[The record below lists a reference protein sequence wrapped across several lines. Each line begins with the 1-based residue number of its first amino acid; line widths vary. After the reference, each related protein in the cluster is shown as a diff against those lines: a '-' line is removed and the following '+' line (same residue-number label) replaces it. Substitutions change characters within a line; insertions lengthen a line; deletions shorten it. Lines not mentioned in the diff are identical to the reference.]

1 MTTVAGPARL
11 PGPSALATLQ
21 RDAALTRELAWTQFK
36 LKYTGS
42 ILGYLW
48 SLLKPAMLFAILYV
62 IFVQIFRQTAQE
74 FAVQLL
80 VGVVVFTF
88 FVESTSSAM
97 SSIVGNAGLIQ
108 KAYFP
113 RAILVV
119 ASSLTA
125 SMTFVINLALV
136 TVVATP
142 LGHMHL
148 GLRSLMVIPLV
159 AELYVMALGLSLLLS
174 SLFVFYRDLGHIWE
188 ILTQIIFYASAVV
201 FPVSRVPER
210 FRVAFFLNPMAQI
223 IEDIRH
229 ALVLPEIPST
239 VAVVGRNAAIPIA
252 IAVLLLAIGIATFR
266 SLSPSFAENL

>member
-1 MTTVAGPARL
+1 MSTVATPSMLTR
-11 PGPSALATLQ
+11 PSALATLR

-42 ILGYLW
+42 VLGYLW

-62 IFVQIFRQTAQE
+62 IFVQIFHQTADE

-80 VGVVVFTF
+80 VGVVLFTF
-88 FVESTSSAM
+88 FVESTSGAM

-125 SMTFVINLALV
+125 SMTFVINLALIV
-136 TVVATP
+136 AVATP

-148 GLRSLMVIPLV
+148 GLRSLLAIPIV
-159 AELYVMALGLSLLLS
+159 AELYVLALGLSLLLS
-174 SLFVFYRDLGHIWE
+174 CLFVFYRDLGHIWE
-188 ILTQIIFYASAVV
+188 ILTQVIFYASAVV
-201 FPVSRVPER
+201 FPISRVPER
-210 FRVAFFLNPMAQI
+210 FRIGFFLNPMAQI
-223 IEDIRH
+223 IEDMRH
-229 ALVLPEIPST
+229 ALVLPGIPST
-239 VAVVGRNAAIPIA
+239 ADVVGRNAAIPIA
-252 IAVLLLAIGIATFR
+252 IAVLAFVIGIATFR
-266 SLSPSFAENL
+266 ALSPSFAENL